1 MSDTRFDVFI
11 IGAGQA
17 GPTLAKSLAKA
28 GKRVALAERKDIGG
42 SCVNRGDGPWLRL
55 SRSS

>member
-17 GPTLAKSLAKA
+17 GPTIAKPLAKA
-28 GKRVALAERKDIGG
+28 GKRVALAERKDIAT
-42 SCVNRGDGPWLRL
+42 ST
-55 SRSS
+55 S